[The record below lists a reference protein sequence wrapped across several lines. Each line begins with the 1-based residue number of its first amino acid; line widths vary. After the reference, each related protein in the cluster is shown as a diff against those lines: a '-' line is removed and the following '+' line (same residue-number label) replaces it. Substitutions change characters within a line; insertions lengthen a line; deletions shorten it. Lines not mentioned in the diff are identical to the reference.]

1 MGMRR
6 PLPPKPAKRSDKQ
19 WLISFGDLVSL
30 MLTFFVMMFAM
41 SSVKEPSWNDVV
53 NALSQRLNPSRGA
66 DSEVSLVDR
75 TVETRP
81 APDATDLDYL
91 HALLSRKIRKNGV
104 LQRAL
109 LLRLDGRLV
118 ISLPADLV
126 FTASGR
132 LTDAGRRAS
141 SLLAESLRFIANR
154 VEVVGHAEGPAE
166 GDTGFAAA
174 WSGAIGNALAL
185 ARVLRGAGLTRPL
198 VVFGRVGASPPA
210 ALDGATLA
218 AGPRIDVIIGETVD
232 PEGDGAP

>member
-1 MGMRR
+1 MRAPIR
-6 PLPPKPAKRSDKQ
+6 PKPAPKPSKQ
-19 WLISFGDLVSL
+19 WLVSFGDLVSL
-30 MLTFFVMMFAM
+30 MLTFFVMLFAM

-66 DSEVSLVDR
+66 DVEITLVDR

-81 APDATDLDYL
+81 APDASDLDYL
-91 HALLSRKIRKNGV
+91 HALLSQKIRKNGV

-109 LLRLDGRLV
+109 LLRLDDRLV

-154 VEVVGHAEGPAE
+154 VEVVGHAEGPAK
-166 GDTGFAAA
+166 GDPGFGAA
-174 WSGAIGNALAL
+174 WDDAIGAALAL
-185 ARVLRGAGLTRPL
+185 ARVLRDAGLTRPL
-198 VVFGRVGASPPA
+198 VVFGRVDAPPPPTSDGA
-210 ALDGATLA
+210 ALAVGS
-218 AGPRIDVIIGETVD
+218 RIDVIVGETVER
-232 PEGDGAP
+232 EGDGAP